1 MTDNT
6 RIYVWD
12 PLIRLVHWALVA
24 GVAVNLWLTEEGGDI
39 HQWVGYSLV
48 ALIVVRILWGFIG
61 PWSARWRSFWP
72 TVSRLQCAL
81 RGRCSKTEQTG
92 ITHTPLG
99 AIMMLVLLGL
109 ILGLGLTGYMMEET
123 DRFWGVDWVE
133 ETHEFLANA
142 ILFLVPVH
150 VLGAV
155 VESIKQGDNLIASM
169 LHGYRRR
176 PTSNPNTKAHDVQ
189 S

>member
-1 MTDNT
+1 MADNT
-6 RIYVWD
+6 RIIVWD
-12 PLIRLVHWALVA
+12 PLVRLVHWALVA

-39 HQWVGYSLV
+39 HQWVGYALV
-48 ALIVVRILWGFIG
+48 ALIVARILWGFIG
-61 PWSARWRSFWP
+61 PWSARWSSFWP
-72 TVSRLQCAL
+72 TVRRLQCAL
-81 RGRCSKTEQTG
+81 RGRDRKIEHNG

-133 ETHEFLANA
+133 ETHELMANA
-142 ILFLVPVH
+142 ILFLVPLH

-176 PTSNPNTKAHDVQ
+176 LTSNPNAKAHDVQ
-189 S
+189 P

>member
-1 MTDNT
+1 MADNT
-6 RIYVWD
+6 RIRVWD
-12 PLIRLVHWALVA
+12 PLVRLVHWALVA

-39 HQWVGYSLV
+39 HQWVGYALV

-72 TVSRLQCAL
+72 TVSRLQCVL
-81 RGRCSKTEQTG
+81 RGRDSKIEQTG

-123 DRFWGVDWVE
+123 DRFWGVGWVE
-133 ETHEFLANA
+133 ETHELMANT
-142 ILFLVPVH
+142 ILFLVPLH

-155 VESIKQGDNLIASM
+155 VESLKQGDNLIASM

-176 PTSNPNTKAHDVQ
+176 PTSTPNTKAHDVQ